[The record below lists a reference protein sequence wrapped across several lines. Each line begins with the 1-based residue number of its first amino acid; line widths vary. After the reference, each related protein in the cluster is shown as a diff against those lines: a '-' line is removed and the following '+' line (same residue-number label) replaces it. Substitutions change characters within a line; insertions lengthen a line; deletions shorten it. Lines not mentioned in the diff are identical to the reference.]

1 MYHYKFSSIDRTEWL
16 RSICEVRKL
25 DLSNEEG
32 ITFELDDI
40 PMDSIK
46 PEHLVTFACLIDELK
61 NKKGVPRASIQG
73 GETGAGIMETFNLP
87 DYWGG
92 GKNYSRSKR
101 ATVLNLQRV
110 IKEEK
115 DFHAINVANY
125 LRNTFFQKKD
135 LSPVSSSLTEAY
147 YNIFDHANADGNAF
161 SMLEFDETKKELH
174 VAICDFGIGIARS
187 VKDFLNEDIS
197 DIEALEKALE
207 DNFTIRSTI
216 HNSGQGLGNIL
227 SSCTDK
233 DYLWIICNSAA
244 VAANSSSRRFR
255 KLDFEFVGTLIFY
268 SMSLSHFDDEEVLD
282 EFDL

>member
-1 MYHYKFSSIDRTEWL
+1 MPDK
-16 RSICEVRKL
+16 
-25 DLSNEEG
+25 EG
-32 ITFELDDI
+32 IVFELDDI
-40 PMDSIK
+40 PLESIK
-46 PEHLVTFACLIDELK
+46 PEHLVTFACLLDELK
-61 NKKGVPRASIQG
+61 NKKKIPGASLRG
-73 GETGAGIMETFNLP
+73 GNTGAKLMETFNLF

-92 GKNYSRSKR
+92 GKNYSCSRR

-135 LSPVSSSLTEAY
+135 LTPVSSSLTEAY
-147 YNIFDHANADGNAF
+147 YNIFDHAKAEGNAF
-161 SMLEFDETKKELH
+161 SMLEFDEAKEELH

-187 VKDFLNEDIS
+187 VKSFLNEDIS

-227 SSCTDK
+227 SCCTDK
-233 DYLWIICNSAA
+233 DYLWIISNSAA
-244 VAANSSSRRFR
+244 VAANSSSRKFR
-255 KLDFEFVGTLIFY
+255 KLDFEFEGTLIFY